1 MVLGLNDNIFNCMK
15 KDPVRTKR
23 RNLKRSAKSRGLA
36 FDLSTDDVAELL
48 STRLCYY
55 TGRELNDDNFSIDRK
70 DCSKGYV
77 DGNVVACC
85 KDANNLKSQL
95 LENPDTRFP
104 CTELIQ
110 LFSKFRELIA

>member
-1 MVLGLNDNIFNCMK
+1 MK

-36 FDLSTDDVAELL
+36 FQLSTDDVAELL

-55 TGRELNDDNFSIDRK
+55 TGRELTEDTFSIDRK

-95 LENPDTRFP
+95 IENPDTRLSRS
-104 CTELIQ
+104 ELKQ
-110 LFSKFRELIA
+110 LLRTFQELDN

>member
-1 MVLGLNDNIFNCMK
+1 MK

-36 FDLSTDDVAELL
+36 FNLSTNDVAELL
-48 STRLCYY
+48 STRFCYY
-55 TGRELNDDNFSIDRK
+55 TGRELNDVNFSIDRK

-77 DGNVVACC
+77 DDNVVACC

-104 CTELIQ
+104 CNELMQ